1 MCLTVQNLFNDKEII
16 LGREEIFKIAKYA
29 IENKIID
36 AVWFEGEFDYTCLQD
51 IEIDNIV
58 MLDAEKR
65 LENEI

>member
-36 AVWFEGEFDYTCLQD
+36 AIWFEGEFDYTCLQD
-51 IEIDNIV
+51 MEIDNIV
-58 MLDAEKR
+58 MLDATGEK
-65 LENEI
+65 END